1 LRQRE
6 LVASIAIDR
15 GQHGAAGREV
25 VGVTAAKPLPVP
37 LQTPRAHSLW
47 PRLPDHPHKV
57 NMQRTP
63 RRPEAAFAQTE
74 EPNIVHSQQRSSL
87 GLLSRRICGICERGR
102 VEATRI
108 TVGQDAILIRCVVIN
123 AAMCRAV
130 AVYRFG

>member
-1 LRQRE
+1 
-6 LVASIAIDR
+6 
-15 GQHGAAGREV
+15 
-25 VGVTAAKPLPVP
+25 
-37 LQTPRAHSLW
+37 
-47 PRLPDHPHKV
+47 
-57 NMQRTP
+57 MQRTP

-87 GLLSRRICGICERGR
+87 GLLSTADLRDLRAWRRR

-123 AAMCRAV
+123 AAICRAA